1 MTFEKIIQTI
11 IGDTN
16 DERAEGFLRFLS
28 SKLWGLYNDYLMDK
42 IKVAESEIVWNL
54 NMPNAKENQIYNQTV
69 EMPKVSSAQL
79 PEVEIL
85 LDDVVGLEQDIH
97 GLQLM
102 VAPDKHSFAITGTP
116 TLEHFRK
123 DGATALST
131 FELTLKY
138 HFSGMEMPAER
149 PVLERKVQ
157 FVINQDPR
165 KLWRDIPVD
174 WENMTEPKYKKDDI
188 QIDYVKVEALS
199 DGTPQKDIVAA
210 SKRGRS
216 HAQEG
221 KPRDD
226 HFKMS
231 HMDNG
236 WYIMAVADGAG
247 SAKYSREGSRIACE
261 EVTNY
266 CMAQLANSKDFES
279 AVKQYN
285 EHKTESESDARKA
298 VGDYIYKIVGT
309 AAFKAHKSINAEAA
323 IKKLPTKQY
332 ATTLLLA
339 ICKKFEF
346 GWFIAT
352 FWVGDGAICLYNKQ
366 AHTAEV
372 LGVPDE
378 GEYAGQTR
386 FLTMPEIFK
395 DATSLYQRL
404 RFRIVDDFTALF
416 LMSDGVSDPKFET
429 DANLNNPDKWDALWT
444 DLKENGVELTDDNE
458 ETKNQLLAWLDF
470 WSPGNHDDR
479 TIAILYEGEDV
490 SQNISSETA
499 DEDNTSIPDV
509 PETTSNEEEIA
520 ETPVE
525 PSSTEDIE
533 EQDQSAAEDVEPQK
547 E

>member
-165 KLWRDIPVD
+165 RLWRDIPVD

-323 IKKLPTKQY
+323 IKKLPAKQY

>member
-247 SAKYSREGSRIACE
+247 SAKYSREGSRIVCE

-323 IKKLPTKQY
+323 IKKLPAKQY

-386 FLTMPEIFK
+386 FLTMSEIFK

>member
-247 SAKYSREGSRIACE
+247 SAKYSREGSRIVCE

-323 IKKLPTKQY
+323 IKKLPAKQY

-352 FWVGDGAICLYNKQ
+352 FWVGDGVICLYNKQ

>member
-28 SKLWGLYNDYLMDK
+28 SKLWGLYMDK

-102 VAPDKHSFAITGTP
+102 VAPDNHSFAITGTP

-323 IKKLPTKQY
+323 IKKLPAKQY

-416 LMSDGVSDPKFET
+416 LMSDGVSYPKFET

>member
-174 WENMTEPKYKKDDI
+174 WENMTEPKYKKDDT

-323 IKKLPTKQY
+323 IKKLPAKQY

>member
-11 IGDTN
+11 IGDAN

-323 IKKLPTKQY
+323 IKKLPAKQY

>member
-102 VAPDKHSFAITGTP
+102 VAPDKHSFAIIGTP

-323 IKKLPTKQY
+323 IKKLPAKQY

>member
-79 PEVEIL
+79 PEVELL

-165 KLWRDIPVD
+165 KLWRYIPVD

-247 SAKYSREGSRIACE
+247 SAKYSREGSRIVCE

-323 IKKLPTKQY
+323 IKKLPAKQY

>member
-298 VGDYIYKIVGT
+298 AGDYIYKIVGT

-323 IKKLPTKQY
+323 IKKLPAKQY

>member
-323 IKKLPTKQY
+323 IKKLPAKQY

-429 DANLNNPDKWDALWT
+429 DANLNNPDRWDALWT

>member
-285 EHKTESESDARKA
+285 EHKTESESDVRKA

-323 IKKLPTKQY
+323 IKKLPAKQY

>member
-285 EHKTESESDARKA
+285 EHRTESESDARKA

-323 IKKLPTKQY
+323 IKKLPAKQY

-470 WSPGNHDDR
+470 WSSGNHDDR